1 MYATNG
7 RVRLYYEI
15 VGPSGAPPLVL
26 LRGLGRT
33 VRHWGRLLDLI
44 GDRLRVVVLDNRGV
58 GRSSAPLP
66 PYDTGVMATDVA
78 SVLDHAGIAS
88 AAVFGLSLGGMIAQ
102 KFALLYPE
110 RTSKLVL
117 GCTRAGG
124 RSGRAT
130 SPATMLR
137 LAAALALPEARALS
151 HTASV
156 ILAPE
161 FLAKNPEVVSEWQRI
176 AREQPTRRRGYLG
189 QIGAALRH
197 DATRELG
204 RLRVPTLVISGDAD
218 RMIDVE
224 NSRHLARAIPGARLE
239 ILRGAGHDLPLE
251 RPGELA
257 ALLTELCLSAR

>member
-1 MYATNG
+1 MFATNG
-7 RVRLYYEI
+7 PIRLYYE
-15 VGPSGAPPLVL
+15 VSGPAGAPPLVL

-33 VRHWGRLLDLI
+33 VRHWGTLLELL

-58 GRSSAPLP
+58 GLSSAPLP

-78 SVLDHAGIAS
+78 SVLDHAGVARAS
-88 AAVFGLSLGGMIAQ
+88 VFGLSMGGMIAQ
-102 KFALLYPE
+102 KFALRCPE
-110 RTSKLVL
+110 RVLRLVL
-117 GCTRAGG
+117 ACTRAGG

-130 SPATMLR
+130 SPVTLLR
-137 LAAALALPEARALS
+137 LAAALALPEPRALA

-161 FLAKNPEVVSEWQRI
+161 FLANNPGVVTEWQRI

-197 DATRELG
+197 DTSRDLG
-204 RLRVPTLVISGDAD
+204 RLRIPTLVVSGDAD

-224 NSRHLARAIPGARLE
+224 NSRHLARVIPGARLE
-239 ILRGAGHDLPLE
+239 ILAGAGHDLPIE
-251 RPGELA
+251 RPRELA
-257 ALLTELCLSAR
+257 ALLTEFCLPG

>member
-7 RVRLYYEI
+7 RVRLYYEVI
-15 VGPSGAPPLVL
+15 GAPDAAPLVL

-33 VRHWGRLLDLI
+33 VRHWGTLLDLL

-66 PYDTGVMATDVA
+66 PYDTGVMAMDVA
-78 SVLDHAGIAS
+78 SVLDHAGISS
-88 AAVFGLSLGGMIAQ
+88 AAVFGLSLGGMVAQ
-102 KFALLYPE
+102 KFALLCPE
-110 RTSKLVL
+110 RVSKLVL

-124 RSGRAT
+124 GSGRAT
-130 SPATMLR
+130 SRATMLR
-137 LAAALALPEARALS
+137 LAAALAFPEPRALA

-156 ILAPE
+156 ILSPE
-161 FLAKNPEVVSEWQRI
+161 FLAKNPGVVGEWQQI

-189 QIGAALRH
+189 QIAAAVRH
-197 DATRELG
+197 DASRELG

-224 NSRHLARAIPGARLE
+224 NSRHLAREIPGARLE
-239 ILRGAGHDLPLE
+239 VLPGAGHDLPLE
-251 RPGELA
+251 RPRELA
-257 ALLTELCLSAR
+257 ALLTEFCSTRG